1 MNQITDL
8 YRMYVI
14 LADKLHYSVTDVNSL
29 FYYEAE
35 YLLEEYIKLKEDEK
49 KQQDEQENSQ
59 HIPNVSS
66 MMSSYES
73 KMDNK
78 INSMKN
84 DFKMPSNWMPN
95 KL

>member
-1 MNQITDL
+1 
-8 YRMYVI
+8 MYVI
-14 LADKLHYSVTDVNSL
+14 LADKLHYSVTDVNCL

-49 KQQDEQENSQ
+49 KQQDEQENNQ

-73 KMDNK
+73 RMDNK
-78 INSMKN
+78 INSMRN
-84 DFKMPSNWMPN
+84 DFKMPSNWTPN